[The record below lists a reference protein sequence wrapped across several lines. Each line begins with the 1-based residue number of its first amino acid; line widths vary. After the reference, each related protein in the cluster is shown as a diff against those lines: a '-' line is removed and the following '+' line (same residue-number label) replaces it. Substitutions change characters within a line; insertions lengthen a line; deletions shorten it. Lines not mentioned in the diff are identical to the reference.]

1 MAHSVSARKS
11 HRKNEK
17 HRIANKAERS
27 EIKTWAKKLEEA
39 VSNNDTAL
47 AQRYFLLA
55 TKMLDK
61 SAKHG
66 VYHRN
71 TVDRKK
77 SSLAGLMNKLAKGGA
92 AAAAAP
98 KA

>member
-1 MAHSVSARKS
+1 MAHSVSALKS
-11 HRKNEK
+11 HRKSEK
-17 HRIANKAERS
+17 RRINNKAERS

-39 VSNNDTAL
+39 VANNDTAL
-47 AQRYFLLA
+47 AQRYFMLA
-55 TKMLDK
+55 TKKLDK

-66 VYHRN
+66 TYHRN

-77 SSLAGLMNKLAKGGA
+77 SHLAKLMNKLAKGP
-92 AAAAAP
+92 AAP